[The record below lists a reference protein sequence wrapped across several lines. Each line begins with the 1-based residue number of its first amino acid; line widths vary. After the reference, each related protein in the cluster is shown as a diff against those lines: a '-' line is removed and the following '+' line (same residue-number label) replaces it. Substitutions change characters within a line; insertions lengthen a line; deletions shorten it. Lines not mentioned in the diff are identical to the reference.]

1 MYEKRIPKNKR
12 MPMKLVID
20 KGLTNCPNEEIQ
32 AQFDRLCD
40 EQEKIDSTGFGEVFK
55 CLNEVVL
62 KGANRSVLFPF
73 TEDVKAIQKAL
84 ELTGHSKDE
93 AFCERF
99 MRHYRLFV
107 EGKDL
112 QARGLQIKASCLP
125 QIGKQAGG
133 WYFVPISIFVP
144 QEAKDI
150 QAAVNDILE
159 KDAKEG
165 KGLFA
170 NVTQI
175 EKEDEALDEFLCVEA
190 YNCKHSF
197 TKYLAE
203 LKQHKVV
210 GKEGAF
216 LNPDFTRCLF
226 ATLKTCAD
234 IIKDNTDSPN
244 NVKNKLNDV
253 IATFDNIPIWGLFF
267 QILVLQGLC
276 QMLVSLDINEGDNGF
291 DEAQD
296 LCNWICEALATKE
309 ISFAFG
315 FYGDKDLVMLEPF
328 CEYLCTTDVGK
339 EIQEQ
344 IRREYYPEPQP
355 ENAVQEIPQNI
366 KDILPEKLQK
376 DDAVSIFK
384 KAIDAQMV
392 KFDGKSLVWKG
403 TKQLLA
409 YFAQQMSERFTL
421 SVKLD
426 KDENKTTDWK
436 TFETLFN
443 QKKLKQAKQNWMR
456 VNTKFEPTGFK
467 EVDAI
472 M

>member
-1 MYEKRIPKNKR
+1 

-40 EQEKIDSTGFGEVFK
+40 EQEKIDSTGFDEVYM

-125 QIGKQAGG
+125 QSGKQAGG

-296 LCNWICEALATKE
+296 LCNWICEALETKE
-309 ISFAFG
+309 IYFAFG

-355 ENAVQEIPQNI
+355 EATEQEEIPQEQASNQTS
-366 KDILPEKLQK
+366 KKKGRPTKY
-376 DDAVSIFK
+376 FK
-384 KAIDAQMV
+384 CHLLGNEAEQTATLNRLHTLI
-392 KFDGKSLVWKG
+392 DGKQGKDVALIVMAAVNDGKITKPTFATVKNEFGNIGSKQGFDRYSNNPNLFSEDEIKGAIKSLN
-403 TKQLLA
+403 
-409 YFAQQMSERFTL
+409 ER
-421 SVKLD
+421 
-426 KDENKTTDWK
+426 
-436 TFETLFN
+436 
-443 QKKLKQAKQNWMR
+443 
-456 VNTKFEPTGFK
+456 
-467 EVDAI
+467 
-472 M
+472 

>member
-1 MYEKRIPKNKR
+1 

-125 QIGKQAGG
+125 QSGKQAGG

-296 LCNWICEALATKE
+296 LCNWICEALETKE
-309 ISFAFG
+309 IYFAFG

-355 ENAVQEIPQNI
+355 EATEQEEIPQEQASNSQTP
-366 KDILPEKLQK
+366 KEKGRPAKPFKCNLMG
-376 DDAVSIFK
+376 DEEK
-384 KAIDAQMV
+384 KAATLKKLHSLI
-392 KFDGKSLVWKG
+392 DGKQGKDVALVILAAMKKGWLTRPTYTQVENEFGHIGDKTGYNKYLKAVRYTEEEIEGAINSL
-403 TKQLLA
+403 
-409 YFAQQMSERFTL
+409 E
-421 SVKLD
+421 
-426 KDENKTTDWK
+426 
-436 TFETLFN
+436 
-443 QKKLKQAKQNWMR
+443 
-456 VNTKFEPTGFK
+456 
-467 EVDAI
+467 
-472 M
+472 